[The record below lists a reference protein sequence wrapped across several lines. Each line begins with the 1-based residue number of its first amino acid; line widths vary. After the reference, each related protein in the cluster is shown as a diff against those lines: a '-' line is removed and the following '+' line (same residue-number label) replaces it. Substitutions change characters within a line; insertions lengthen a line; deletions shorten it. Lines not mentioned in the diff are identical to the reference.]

1 MSHFDTKD
9 KLLKLI
15 KKFLEAEKSFLILLE
30 ENCSNNLTKD
40 NLELFRETLDS
51 FLKHCITY
59 SKLSG
64 WEIEVSKEEQKY
76 RLRALKK
83 ILGKDLEDEYEVKE
97 GNSVSG

>member
-1 MSHFDTKD
+1 MSYFDTKD

-15 KKFLEAEKSFLILLE
+15 KKFLETEKNFLVLLE
-30 ENCSNNLTKD
+30 RDRSNNLTKD

-59 SKLSG
+59 FKLSG

-76 RLRALKK
+76 RLKALKK
-83 ILGKDLEDEYEVKE
+83 ILGKDLEEEYEVKE
-97 GNSVSG
+97 GDSISG